1 MARQDVHG
9 FGRISAAVSAAPV
22 AAVLADLSLFGA
34 LPMPGEV
41 RFLVALLAAAPA
53 VVVAVCLA
61 LLARSWQRAWLGS
74 AVVGAASVAVMVL
87 T

>member
-1 MARQDVHG
+1 MARKHEHG
-9 FGRISAAVSAAPV
+9 LGRISAAVSAAPA
-22 AAVLADLSLFGA
+22 AAVLADLSLSGA
-34 LPMPGEV
+34 LPLPGDV

-61 LLARSWQRAWLGS
+61 LLAQSWQRAWLGS

-87 T
+87 S